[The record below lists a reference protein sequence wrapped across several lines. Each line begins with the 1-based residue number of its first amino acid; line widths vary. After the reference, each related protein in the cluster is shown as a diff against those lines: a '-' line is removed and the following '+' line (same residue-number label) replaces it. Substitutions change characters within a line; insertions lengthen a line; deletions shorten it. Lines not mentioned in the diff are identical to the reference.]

1 MTDQHFKEYVHTVSR
16 TLNMSLFDLAR
27 SLRLQKRR
35 LYKYNMPNREK
46 RDICR
51 RLHGMVIRRVKREVS

>member
-16 TLNMSLFDLAR
+16 TLNMSLHDLAKR
-27 SLRLQKRR
+27 LRLQERR
-35 LYKYNMPNREK
+35 LYTYHMPIRHK